1 MAYTDPIKPSRFPFQ
16 LGLGSRSTSQLGR
29 FLATVPSQVL
39 KISKER
45 HHDFG
50 GGYLG
55 ELLRGGKREV
65 VRKRSVCQD
74 SRSVCQDSLV
84 AKKE

>member
-1 MAYTDPIKPSRFPFQ
+1 MCELGSVAYTDTRKPSRFPFQ

-29 FLATVPSQVL
+29 FLETVPSQVL

-45 HHDFG
+45 RLTFWWW
-50 GGYLG
+50 LLVG

-74 SRSVCQDSLV
+74 SLV